1 MHRRTNMLSRK
12 EHQAW
17 FLQDHEDREYKTE
30 VERRF
35 FEAIENPPAPTEKLK
50 EIVRDYGK
58 FALKE

>member
-1 MHRRTNMLSRK
+1 MLSRK